1 MKYNIVAFDEVKV
14 PKAFMKSLATGI
26 PNLDSFL
33 SVQGGLVPSMSYMF
47 TGVSGSGKTTISNY
61 MMSGLSTPTSPAVFI
76 SLEMSKEQT
85 KYQFDGKVDF
95 SNVFVVD
102 AVPHNTREGFAELLS
117 EIAEL
122 NPSVVVFDSLQM
134 ISAII
139 YGDPTSIKG
148 QSDIA
153 DMVKNFS
160 KLTGCPTILIGQCNK
175 DGEYLGPTFVK
186 HILDAHLHATLDKKS
201 GERWISFEKNRF
213 GNVNEVLT
221 YSFRKD
227 GSIYFESKEES
238 KRTNYVGKAI
248 TWSKVEDTLTKLH
261 FDIIHAEYKILKG
274 KPIPKLK
281 FKGDKDLPQN
291 HPQFHP
297 QFNVW
302 LNPDGFQNTIYID
315 VEWSLR
321 VFQPDKIKRFNDD
334 FLNIANRYQ
343 KIKTA
348 NDMFWLYYMVCMTH
362 GLLNSSERNEKFFK
376 LLDKL
381 VEKHL

>member
-1 MKYNIVAFDEVKV
+1 MKYNIVAFDEVKI
-14 PKAFMKSLATGI
+14 PKSFTKSLSTGI
-26 PNLDSFL
+26 PNLDLFL

-61 MMSGLSTPTSPAVFI
+61 MMAGLAQPTSPAVFI

-85 KYQFDGKVDF
+85 KFQFEGKVDF
-95 SNVFVVD
+95 KNVFIVD
-102 AVPHNTREGFAELLS
+102 EIPHNTREGFTELLIGIS
-117 EIAEL
+117 EL

-139 YGDPTSIKG
+139 YGDPTSMKG

-175 DGEYLGPTFVK
+175 DGDYLGPTFVK
-186 HILDAHLHATLDKKS
+186 HILDAHLHATIDKKS
-201 GERWISFEKNRF
+201 GERWVSFEKNRF
-213 GNVNEVLT
+213 GNVNETLG
-221 YSFRKD
+221 YAFRKD

-238 KRTNYVGKAI
+238 KKSEYLGKPI
-248 TWSKVEDTLTKLH
+248 TWSKIEDTLTKLH
-261 FDIIHAEYKILKG
+261 FDIIHTEYKLLKG
-274 KPIPKLK
+274 KPIPRLK
-281 FKGDKDLPQN
+281 FKGDKELPQN
-291 HPQFHP
+291 HPQYHP
-297 QFNVW
+297 GINVW
-302 LNPDGFQNTIYID
+302 LNPDGFQNTVFID
-315 VEWSLR
+315 AEWSLR
-321 VFQPDKIKRFNDD
+321 VFQEHNIKNFYED

-343 KIKTA
+343 RVKTA
-348 NDMFWLYYMVCMTH
+348 TDMFWLYYMVCMAH
-362 GLLNSSERNEKFFK
+362 GLLNNSERNERFFK